1 MRRAVAVAALS
12 LFVVLNVSAA
22 EQQRRELPRE
32 KGSPIAKIVRT
43 IVKTIQSLGDAPVN
57 PRP

>member
-1 MRRAVAVAALS
+1 MRRSVAVAALS

-32 KGSPIAKIVRT
+32 KGSPIAKIVKM
-43 IVKTIQSLGDAPVN
+43 VKKTIQSLGDAPVS